1 MPEPHPYTVDCH
13 GCVLWDPTPEDFE
26 LMREEEGELAGDSV

>member
-1 MPEPHPYTVDCH
+1 MSDAHNYAVDCH

-26 LMREEEGELAGDSV
+26 LIRAESQEMAPDND